1 MINKNKIIGAGG
13 GGGKGGGGGGRTP
26 KNDPDS
32 LDSRSHASV
41 LDLIGEG
48 ELAGLKTP
56 NPNFVN
62 PVSGASNPWHQ
73 SIILNNTPL
82 QNRDGSYNFKD
93 VTVHARPGTASQAVM
108 PGFEETSSETPVNL
122 VVRKDNPVEITITST
137 SVDAVRIAISVGV
150 LQRVKSN
157 GDAVGTEFDFYFQKK
172 QGNGSWANINVG
184 TDHASG
190 SHMIKIKGRTADL
203 YQRQWEFDI
212 QNNTFPVMFR
222 AVRQTVDD
230 GDVDLNAS
238 KLLSINTEF
247 RVASYAQITFA
258 GPIKTGTYT
267 QSDES
272 GGSGNVI
279 EITNN
284 DGHELLVGDAV
295 NIDFT
300 SGSSV
305 DKNFIVSSIT
315 TGTSGTKWK
324 STKFKVTASDSRNTS
339 GNVRFRKRY
348 TYPNSAVV
356 GLTLDA
362 EQFNNIPTRAYRVRG
377 IKVRIPGTNGGK
389 TPTVDQSN
397 GRIIYPSG
405 YIFNGTM
412 GAAQWTTD
420 PAFCLLD
427 LLTSSRYGC
436 GDHIS
441 ESQLDKYSFYSIS
454 RYCSELV
461 TFKTRLS
468 DGSISTNTEPRFSL
482 NCNIQKRE
490 DVFKIINN
498 LCSVFRGMPYY
509 SAGALTLTQDKK
521 GVDSSHL
528 FTLANVTEEG
538 FTYSGTAQKTRTTV
552 AIVKY
557 YDLDLRDA
565 VYEEVVDEENL
576 AKHGLVS
583 KTINA
588 FGCTSRYQARRI
600 GKWLLYVANN
610 ETQTCVFTT
619 SLEAGTLCRPG
630 QIIDIA
636 DPVKAGVRRGGRIKA
651 VTAANKLTVDNTDL
665 TDLPGA
671 GGSVAYT
678 RKLFV
683 VMKDGSVYEGDVGA
697 TGITSDGVIT
707 TNTNFRIRVNDSS
720 GRQPGQPDY
729 EDTFQDQTPSVNSLW
744 VLETIG
750 TDAQTIQTSKWKVI
764 GVEEKSDFQYTVTA
778 LSHNESKYDH
788 IEQEEPLDYRDSSN
802 LNELPASPTRWS
814 IRQIHTFD
822 PATSNDPD
830 DIVSTVST
838 QFPIQQL
845 YRYRDEVRVKVIAS
859 WKPVLGVNEYL
870 FKWRVDSGGWN
881 TVRQQ
886 NPDYEILDVAVDSTV
901 GSAVFDFEV
910 YSVNA
915 AGRPSISPLTSSFTC
930 TGKSARPS
938 DVQTLTLDFDPHVGF
953 QLKWVK
959 IVPTAPEFADLDI
972 RGYEIRKGTSWDSAS
987 VIGEFNTTS
996 HVVGSIDSETTVD
1009 YLIKAIDTDGNY
1021 SVNAK
1026 AVSGSIVEPAAP
1038 TGGTHSYKNDVL
1050 ELQWSPPGV
1059 ASGDFSYAIDEYEI
1073 YKGSVSPSNLEGTTR
1088 ALNFSIPVTWNE
1100 GQTFR
1105 IRAKDIAGNYGNALA
1120 ITVPFAKAPAP
1131 NISWVYEANTLRLSW
1146 NNVSGNTETE
1156 EYEIRQSTNGITSV
1170 GDATLKNTIKAN
1182 TYVLDVDWATTVRF
1196 WVRAIDVNGNFGD
1209 AGRTGIENYPDVSFS
1224 LPATPTVTHNSFDG
1238 KNENVLLNWAA
1249 ITKAIDGLPISEYKI
1264 YRTVSSVTDEAVAT
1278 VNANFIG
1285 KSDATFYS
1293 EKVTW
1298 DTGSQKYW
1306 VSAVDINGNEGTAD
1320 AENVTIT
1327 QIPQPANI
1335 TQEVVDNNVL
1345 FRWEEPDLTG
1355 CLPVV
1360 AYNLY
1365 KTNTSASSLIGSKQ
1379 GKFTTVFE
1387 QAGGTYTYFLA
1398 AIDSSGREG
1407 IAGSKQAR
1415 VNEPPDYVLNADLK
1429 TALIDGTITA
1439 TYSQANSD
1447 NSGAGLIVT
1456 VAKLDHGLSI
1466 NQQIEVNFT
1475 SGTANSS
1482 NDDGKKYV
1490 IKSTTKNDFT
1500 FEVTGS
1506 RQTTGNI
1513 SYNSPST
1520 LTNSYVIDNVGYFCL
1535 DTSTTYENHFA
1546 GNGFDSNGADTAYA
1560 LPSENSGAYEEI
1572 FDYGGVLATSSIA
1585 ITMSIDP
1592 DETVGQ
1598 GFTISPRVY
1607 LSEVG
1612 PNDDTPASYSW
1623 QDKGAGNGTVIGND
1637 FRYVKATFALS
1648 GAGNNDLIKV
1658 TEISTKLSIKQKTDQ
1673 GSETIASGQAQ
1684 SVYDAGVQVSFTSGK
1699 FIDID
1704 SISLTLRGS
1713 TGDARYA
1720 IYDFVDAFAPNG
1732 FKVYLY
1738 KADGT
1743 KTHGTFDWT
1752 ARGV

>member
-1 MINKNKIIGAGG
+1 MIDKNKIIGAGG

-172 QGNGSWANINVG
+172 QGNGAWANINVG
-184 TDHASG
+184 TDHPSG

-247 RVASYAQITFA
+247 RVASYAQVTFA

-279 EITNN
+279 EITYN

-305 DKNFIVSSIT
+305 DKNFVVSSIT
-315 TGTSGTKWK
+315 TGTSGTNWK

-651 VTAANKLTVDNTDL
+651 VPAANKLTVDNTDL

-683 VMKDGSVYEGDVGA
+683 VMKDGSVCEGDVGA

-814 IRQIHTFD
+814 IRQIHTFN

-901 GSAVFDFEV
+901 GSAVFEFEV

-915 AGRPSISPLTSSFTC
+915 AGRPSVSPLTSSFTC

-938 DVQTLTLDFDPHVGF
+938 DVQTFTLDFDPHVGF

-1026 AVSGSIVEPAAP
+1026 AVAGSIVEPAAP
-1038 TGGTHSYKNDVL
+1038 TGGTYAYKNDVL

-1156 EYEIRQSTNGITSV
+1156 EYEIRQSTNGIDSV
-1170 GDATLKNTIKAN
+1170 SNATLKNTIKAN

-1264 YRTVSSVTDEAVAT
+1264 YRTASSVTDEAVAT

-1306 VSAVDINGNEGTAD
+1306 VSAVDVNGNEGTAD

-1365 KTNTSASSLIGSKQ
+1365 KTNTSASNLIGSKQ

-1456 VAKLDHGLSI
+1456 VSKLDHGLSI

-1490 IKSTTKNDFT
+1490 IKSTTKNEFT
-1500 FEVTGS
+1500 FEVAGS

-1585 ITMSIDP
+1585 IAMSIDP

-1598 GFTISPRVY
+1598 GLTITPRIY

-1612 PNDDTPASYSW
+1612 PNDDSPASYNW
-1623 QDKGAGNGTVIGND
+1623 QDKGAGNATVLGND

-1720 IYDFVDAFAPNG
+1720 IYDFVDAFRPDG

-1738 KADGT
+1738 KSDGT

>member
-1 MINKNKIIGAGG
+1 MIDKKKIIGAGG

-48 ELAGLKTP
+48 ELEGLKTP
-56 NPNFVN
+56 NPNFVS
-62 PVSGASNPWHQ
+62 PISGASNPWHQ

-108 PGFEETSSETPVNL
+108 PGFEETSSESPVNL
-122 VVRKDNPVEITITST
+122 VVRKNNPVEITITNT

-172 QGNGSWANINVG
+172 QGNGAWADLDVG
-184 TDHASG
+184 TDHESG
-190 SHMIKIKGRTADL
+190 SHMIKIKGRTSDL

-222 AVRQTVDD
+222 AVRETVDD

-247 RVASYAQITFA
+247 RVASYAQVTFA
-258 GPIKTGTYT
+258 GPVKTGTYT
-267 QSDES
+267 QSNES
-272 GGSGNVI
+272 GGAGNVI
-279 EITNN
+279 EITYN

-305 DKNFIVSSIT
+305 DKNFVVSSIT
-315 TGTSGTKWK
+315 TGTSGTDWK
-324 STKFKVTASDSRNTS
+324 STKFKVTASGTGTGLNTS
-339 GNVRFRKRY
+339 GSVNFRKRY

-377 IKVRIPGTNGGK
+377 MKVKIPAAYTANGVTY
-389 TPTVDQSN
+389 TPTVDQNN

-490 DVFKIINN
+490 DVFKVINN

-557 YDLDLRDA
+557 YDLELRDA

-576 AKHGLVS
+576 AKHGLIS

-636 DPVKAGVRRGGRIKA
+636 DPVKAGVRRGGRIKE
-651 VTAANKLTVDNTDL
+651 VPAANKIKVDNTDL
-665 TDLPGA
+665 TDLPGV
-671 GGSVAYT
+671 GSNVSYT

-683 VMKDGSVYEGDVGA
+683 VMKDGSVCEGNVDVSA
-697 TGITSDGVIT
+697 AGITSDGVIT
-707 TNTNFRIRVNDSS
+707 TDTNFRIKVNDGD

-729 EDTFQDQTPSVNSLW
+729 EETFQDQTPSVNSLW
-744 VLETIG
+744 ILETIG
-750 TDAQTIQTSKWKVI
+750 TSAQTIQTSKWKVI

-788 IEQEEPLDYRDSSN
+788 IEKEEPLDYRDSSN
-802 LNELPASPTRWS
+802 LNELPAAPTRWS
-814 IRQIHTFD
+814 TRQIHTFN
-822 PATSNDPD
+822 PTTSNDPD

-845 YRYRDEVRVKVIAS
+845 YRYRDEVRVKVIAA

-901 GSAVFDFEV
+901 GSAIFDFEV

-915 AGRPSISPLTSSFTC
+915 AGRPSVSPLTSSFTC
-930 TGKSARPS
+930 TGKTAKPS
-938 DVQTLTLDFDPHVGF
+938 DVATFTLDFDPHVGF
-953 QLKWVK
+953 QLKWQK

-972 RGYEIRKGTSWDSAS
+972 RGYELREGTSWATAAL
-987 VIGEFNTTS
+987 IGEFNTTS
-996 HVVGSIDSETTVD
+996 HIVGSISAGASVN
-1009 YLIKAIDTDGNY
+1009 YLIKAVDTDGNY

-1026 AVSGSIVEPAAP
+1026 SVTGAIVDPAAP
-1038 TGGTHSYKNDVL
+1038 GGGSYSYENDI
-1050 ELQWSPPGV
+1050 LQLSWTAPTV

-1073 YKGSVSPSNLEGTTR
+1073 YQGSISSSNLKGTTK
-1088 ALNFSIPVTWNE
+1088 ALDFTIPVTWDSN
-1100 GQTFR
+1100 QVFK
-1105 IRAKDIAGNYGNALA
+1105 IRAKDIAGNYGNVLD
-1120 ITVPFAKAPAP
+1120 ITVLFAKASAP
-1131 NISWVYEANTLRLSW
+1131 NIEWSYEANNLRLEW
-1146 NNVSGNTETE
+1146 NAVDGDTKTR
-1156 EYEIRQSTNGITSV
+1156 EYEIRQSTISETSV
-1170 GDATLKNTIKAN
+1170 ANANLKGTVKAN
-1182 TYVLDVDWATTVRF
+1182 TFVLEVDWFAPVRF
-1196 WVRAIDVNGNFGD
+1196 WVRAIDVNGNKGEI
-1209 AGRTGIENYPDVSFS
+1209 GRTGIANSNYPDVSFS
-1224 LPATPTVTHNSFDG
+1224 LPPTPTVTHNAFDG
-1238 KNENVLLNWAA
+1238 KNENVVLSWDS
-1249 ITKAIDGLPISEYKI
+1249 ITKPSDGLPISEYKI
-1264 YRTVSSVTDEAVAT
+1264 YRTASSVTNEAIAT
-1278 VNANFIG
+1278 TTSNFVG

-1293 EKVTW
+1293 EKVTL

-1306 VSAVDINGNEGTAD
+1306 VSAVDVKGNEGTAD
-1320 AENVTIT
+1320 DENVTIQ
-1327 QIPQPANI
+1327 QIPQPANL

-1345 FRWEEPDLTG
+1345 LRWEEPSLTG
-1355 CLPVV
+1355 CLPVSF
-1360 AYNLY
+1360 YNLY
-1365 KTNTSASSLIGSKQ
+1365 RTNTQPSNLIGSKQ

-1387 QAGGTYTYFLA
+1387 QAGGTYEYFLSA
-1398 AIDSSGREG
+1398 VDSSGREG
-1407 IAGSKQAR
+1407 LFASKEAD

-1429 TALIDGTITA
+1429 SALIDGTITA
-1439 TYSQANSD
+1439 TYSQSND
-1447 NSGAGLIVT
+1447 TNTGAGLIVT
-1456 VAKLDHGLSI
+1456 VTKLEHGLSV

-1482 NDDGKKYV
+1482 ADDGKKYV
-1490 IKSTTKNDFT
+1490 IKSTTTNEFT
-1500 FEVTGS
+1500 FEVAGS

-1513 SYNSPST
+1513 SYSSPST
-1520 LTNSYVIDNVGYFCL
+1520 LSNAYVIDGVAYFCL

-1546 GNGFDSNGADTAYA
+1546 GSGFDSNGANTAYA
-1560 LPSENSGAYEEI
+1560 LPSENTGSYEEV
-1572 FDYGGVLATSSIA
+1572 FDYGGVLATSSVA
-1585 ITMSIDP
+1585 IKMSIDS
-1592 DETVGQ
+1592 DATVGQ
-1598 GFTISPRVY
+1598 GFTITPRIYV
-1607 LSEVG
+1607 SANG
-1612 PNDDTPASYSW
+1612 TSW
-1623 QDKGAGNGTVIGND
+1623 TDKGAGNGTVLAND
-1637 FRYVKATFALS
+1637 FRYVKTRFDL
-1648 GAGNNDLIKV
+1648 AGVNNDDLIKV

-1673 GSETIASGQAQ
+1673 GSVTIPVATGTPAEIQAI
-1684 SVYDAGVQVSFTSGK
+1684 YNAGVQVSFTPDK

-1704 SISLTLRGS
+1704 SI
-1713 TGDARYA
+1713 
-1720 IYDFVDAFAPNG
+1720 
-1732 FKVYLY
+1732 
-1738 KADGT
+1738 
-1743 KTHGTFDWT
+1743 
-1752 ARGV
+1752 